1 MGRITES
8 LDVEDATPKGAMV
21 QFLRLTTGMNSGE
34 RPAKSGLPELETPS
48 RAPKSGAQR
57 FFLAVVLHIIS
68 GRSTSHVSQRELQ
81 ERLNRAGRDPI
92 KTHLHDLRTGRYLKR
107 LGARRSYTDAD
118 RYAVGSHLTG
128 VHKAQWVLLA
138 NRLFGKAGICKGLLG
153 RAAFGT
159 GFLGANGMLV
169 LGTLRRSRRPLTVGE
184 LHRYLDFFI
193 ASEQTI
199 RARLKA
205 LEGRGL
211 VTQDGPLW
219 TTHPDVMSRLTTY
232 EESFGS
238 ASRKNRTAHRHKAE
252 RKLQLSRLHKGV
264 LTPRQKETL
273 RQSGCIRCRRSNEEC
288 LKAEGAQ
295 LTIEHFPP
303 QRWLKHWGLDDH
315 PHFNWAICPSGNS
328 HYGGQLKGVRPP
340 ALDKSI
346 QVVARDREALSP
358 IVGATLEVQ
367 LRRFYQHLDNGD
379 KRAAALA
386 AKRAASLWRA
396 LVLETWRADVTDFD
410 GNQIDIRPA
419 RSRRRVEP
427 PTRRYLSR

>member
-1 MGRITES
+1 M
-8 LDVEDATPKGAMV
+8 
-21 QFLRLTTGMNSGE
+21 
-34 RPAKSGLPELETPS
+34 ETPS

-68 GRSTSHVSQRELQ
+68 GRSTRHVSQRELQ

-128 VHKAQWVLLA
+128 VHKAQWVQLA
-138 NRLFGKAGICKGLLG
+138 DRLFGKSGICKGLLG

-169 LGTLRRSRRPLTVGE
+169 LGALRRSRRPLTVGE
-184 LHRYLDFFI
+184 LHHYLDFFI

-205 LEGRGL
+205 MEVRGL
-211 VTQDGPLW
+211 VTHDGPRW
-219 TTHPDVMSRLTTY
+219 AAHPDVMARLTTY

-238 ASRKNRTAHRHKAE
+238 ASRKNRTTHRHRIE
-252 RKLQLSRLHKGV
+252 RAKHAILLRNGV
-264 LTPRQKETL
+264 LTPEQEEKL
-273 RQSGCIRCRRSNEEC
+273 REEGCIRCRRSNEDC
-288 LKAEGAQ
+288 LAREGAQ

-315 PHFNWAICPSGNS
+315 PHFIWAICPSGNS
-328 HYGGQLKGVRPP
+328 HYGGKITGVRPP

-346 QVVARDREALSP
+346 RIVLRDREALQT
-358 IVGATLEVQ
+358 IIGAKLEVE
-367 LRRFYQHLDNGD
+367 LRRLYRHLDVGD

-396 LVLETWRADVTDFD
+396 LVLETWRADVTDFH
-410 GNQIDIRPA
+410 GKKIDVRPA
-419 RSRRRVEP
+419 KSRRRIGP
-427 PTRRYLSR
+427 PTRVYRQ